1 MEPNVEGPQ
10 LEWVFPDGRM
20 EKVQIRLSLPVPDNP
35 EATVFVCRMQMACH
49 HNDHY
54 DVFGSDGLQAVC
66 LAIQCAFRLLREEV
80 ALNGGEVCYPDGNT
94 FPFEAYIQ

>member
-1 MEPNVEGPQ
+1 
-10 LEWVFPDGRM
+10 
-20 EKVQIRLSLPVPDNP
+20 
-35 EATVFVCRMQMACH
+35 MACH